1 MALLSKYIIALASIT
16 FVYKQPSYIITSL
29 FKKEIIKEYFKD

>member
-1 MALLSKYIIALASIT
+1 MALLSKYIIAQTSIT

-29 FKKEIIKEYFKD
+29 FKKEMINEYFKD